1 MSERLV
7 QDVQVRV
14 EYPTSSFSAGE
25 QSDSAV
31 AGCCRLIEQ
40 PADSQVTPENI
51 LAPHRRRTLRRTQG
65 QDAMLRIQDG
75 ADLNF
80 AEHPGCA
87 GWGPIGRNKR
97 SQGAPGLPMHAALD
111 GVRPMSVTDREADVF
126 ALFVERR
133 AARVALRWR
142 SLPLVPPRRGEFRGA
157 APVGL
162 LLVHLPEESP
172 ADAVEPLE

>member
-1 MSERLV
+1 MQS
-7 QDVQVRV
+7 VQVRV
-14 EYPTSSFSAGE
+14 EHPTSSFPAAE
-25 QSDSAV
+25 PSDLAV
-31 AGCCRLIEQ
+31 AGCYRLIEQ

-65 QDAMLRIQDG
+65 QDALLRIQDG

-87 GWGPIGRNKR
+87 GWAR
-97 SQGAPGLPMHAALD
+97 SAGTSAPKA
-111 GVRPMSVTDREADVF
+111 
-126 ALFVERR
+126 RR
-133 AARVALRWR
+133 ACPCMRRWR
-142 SLPLVPPRRGEFRGA
+142 SLPLAPPRRGEFRGA

-162 LLVHLPEESP
+162 HLAHLPEESP